1 MYGQTFHLIGF
12 NPMTKEA
19 PIDNL
24 FFEIDALV
32 ERLEEVGYDISDI
45 VDVMSEYVEVVTEY
59 L

>member
-12 NPMTKEA
+12 PMTVP

-24 FFEIDALV
+24 FFELDRLV
-32 ERLEEVGYDISDI
+32 ETLEEQGYDIADI